1 MNIDH
6 IPLDRLSVSKANMR
20 AGKKPPDI
28 TDILPSIIKR
38 GVISPLFIRPNCQ
51 DGHFEIVA
59 GKRRYY
65 ASLEAA
71 RQGKDDVTLPCITL
85 AEGDDADA
93 LEISMIENMLRQ
105 APDQVTQWESY
116 TRLVKEGRSVED
128 IAATFALTELQVK
141 RILALGNLLPRI
153 REAFR
158 AEEIDAPT
166 VKHLTLATKA
176 QQKAWLAL
184 FEDKEGYAPRGSQ
197 LKAWLFGGASI
208 STSMALFD
216 LADFD
221 GAIVKDFFEEDGY
234 FADADQ
240 FWAAQGTEIEQRKAA
255 YLEDGWSSVEIIPPG
270 THFNDWQYERTPKR
284 KGGRVYIQVKAKGE
298 VIFHEG
304 YLTDKEARRRDDET
318 SGTIKQP
325 APARPEIT
333 SAMTS
338 YIDLHRHAAVRSAL
352 AAQPSLALRVMVAHA
367 ICGSPLWRV
376 EVQDQRSR
384 NAAVTESIETCV
396 AEARFDERRRAVLEV
411 LGGAAQGSGDAQHRW
426 NGCGGFDPESPEVTK
441 GHEPE
446 QGITGLFARLLEIPD
461 RTVLEVLAIVM
472 AETLASGS
480 CLIES
485 IGLHIGVDMAEYWV
499 ADDAFYGLIR
509 DREVLTA
516 ILSEVG
522 GTAVAQAHAA
532 EKTKVIKSV
541 INDFL
546 TGENGRTKQEHWVPR
561 WMAFPPTAYTERGGV
576 ATVAA
581 ANRVRWQAEVEV
593 PLDPASSTKGAAEV
607 TEDGDAETADALE
620 EAEEQRLAA

>member
-28 TDILPSIIKR
+28 ADILPSIIKR
-38 GVISPLFIRPNCQ
+38 GVISPVFIRPNCQ

-176 QQKAWLAL
+176 QQKAWLVL
-184 FEDKEGYAPRGSQ
+184 FEDRDGYAPRGSQ

-208 STSMALFD
+208 STSAALFD
-216 LADFD
+216 LGDFD
-221 GAIVKDFFEEDGY
+221 GPIVKDFFEDDGY

-240 FWAAQGTEIEQRKAA
+240 FWAAQSAEIERRKAA
-255 YLEDGWSSVEIIPPG
+255 YLEDGWSAVEIVPAG
-270 THFNDWQYERTPKR
+270 VYFQTWEHEKTPKR
-284 KGGRVYIQVKAKGE
+284 KGGRVYIDVNGKGE
-298 VIFHEG
+298 VAFYEG
-304 YLTDKEARRRDDET
+304 YLTAKEARKREDGGSD
-318 SGTIKQP
+318 GAKQP

-338 YIDLHRHAAVRSAL
+338 YLDLHRHAAVRSAM
-352 AAQPSLALRVMVAHA
+352 ARQPSLALRVMVAHA

-376 EVQDQRSR
+376 EVQSQRSR
-384 NAAVTESIETCV
+384 NQAVDESIETCV
-396 AEARFDERRRAVLEV
+396 AEARFDERRRAVLGV
-411 LGGAAQGSGDAQHRW
+411 L
-426 NGCGGFDPESPEVTK
+426 GFDPESPEVTK
-441 GHEPE
+441 GHEPMN
-446 QGITGLFARLLEIPD
+446 GITGLFARLLEIPD
-461 RTVLEVLAIVM
+461 RTVMEVLAIVM
-472 AETLASGS
+472 AETLSSGS

-485 IGLHIGVDMAEYWV
+485 IGLHIGIDMADYWV
-499 ADDAFYGLIR
+499 ADDAFYSLVR

-516 ILSEVG
+516 VLREVG
-522 GTAVAQAHAA
+522 GDAVAQAHDA
-532 EKTKVIKSV
+532 EKGKIIKHV
-541 INDFL
+541 INDYL
-546 TGENGRTKQEHWVPR
+546 TGENGRAKRDHWVPR

-581 ANRVRWQAEVEV
+581 ANRVRWQAEAEE
-593 PLDPASSTKGAAEV
+593 PNDPAPQAPAMVPEPVNDAEADAAAEV
-607 TEDGDAETADALE
+607 QA
-620 EAEEQRLAA
+620 EAEPERLAA

>member
-28 TDILPSIIKR
+28 ADILPSIIKR
-38 GVISPLFIRPNCQ
+38 GVISPVFIRPNPVLSDVEGCA

-59 GKRRYY
+59 GKRRYF

-71 RQGKDDVTLPCITL
+71 RQGKEDVMLPCITL

-116 TRLVKEGRSVED
+116 TRFVKEGRSVED

-184 FEDKEGYAPRGSQ
+184 FEDKDGYAPRGSQ

-208 STSMALFD
+208 STSTALFD

-221 GAIVKDFFEEDGY
+221 GSVVKDMFEEDGY

-240 FWAAQGTEIEQRKAA
+240 FWAAQSAEIERRKAA

-270 THFNDWQYERTPKR
+270 SHFNDWQYDKTPKR

-304 YLTDKEARRRDDET
+304 YLTDKEARRRDDES

-352 AAQPSLALRVMVAHA
+352 ATQPSLALRVMVAHA
-367 ICGSPLWRV
+367 ICGSPLWSV
-376 EVQDQRSR
+376 KVQDQRSR
-384 NAAVTESIETCV
+384 NQAVDESIETCV
-396 AEARFDERRRAVLEV
+396 AEARFDERRRAVLAV
-411 LGGAAQGSGDAQHRW
+411 LGFDADEPNVTLGH
-426 NGCGGFDPESPEVTK
+426 DPEL
-441 GHEPE
+441 
-446 QGITGLFARLLEIPD
+446 GITGLFLRLLDLPD
-461 RTVLEVLAIVM
+461 AVVMEVLAVVM

-480 CLIES
+480 CLIET
-485 IGLHIGVDMAEYWV
+485 IGLHLGVKMADYWV

-522 GTAVAQAHAA
+522 GTAVAQAHTA
-532 EKTKVIKSV
+532 EKTKTIKSV
-541 INDFL
+541 INDCL
-546 TGENGRTKQEHWVPR
+546 TGEKGRTKVDHWVPR
-561 WMAFPPTAYTERGGV
+561 WMVFPPSTYTQRGGV

-581 ANRVRWQAEVEV
+581 TNRAAWLAEAKV
-593 PLDPASSTKGAAEV
+593 PLDPDPTVVVTAAVEAGDD
-607 TEDGDAETADALE
+607 TETTEAFE
-620 EAEEQRLAA
+620 ESEEQRLAA